1 MHVEENSRMKRKHY
15 IERIKMNKVSL
26 SVIMTVLVVLTVLL
40 TSGIAMSAFLG
51 YYKAAV
57 EQSAVTG
64 SEQSVVQVQ
73 NTVTDYTQD
82 MRDIMEMIRENI
94 KGEEAERDEFF
105 SNLIYIFPYSI
116 IIKI

>member
-57 EQSAVTG
+57 EQRAVCSSGTEYGDGLYTG
-64 SEQSVVQVQ
+64 
-73 NTVTDYTQD
+73 Y
-82 MRDIMEMIRENI
+82 
-94 KGEEAERDEFF
+94 ERYHGND
-105 SNLIYIFPYSI
+105 S
-116 IIKI
+116 